1 MKTITEK
8 AEMGFGMV
16 VSGLKF
22 SEKAEMGSG
31 MVVSLV
37 TQVVSV

>member
-1 MKTITEK
+1 VSQVTRL
-8 AEMGFGMV
+8 